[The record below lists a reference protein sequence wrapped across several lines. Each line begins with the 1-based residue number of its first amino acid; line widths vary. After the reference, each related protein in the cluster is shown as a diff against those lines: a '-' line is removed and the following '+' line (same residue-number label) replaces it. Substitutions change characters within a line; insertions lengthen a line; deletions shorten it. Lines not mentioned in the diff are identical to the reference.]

1 MDFNELNELK
11 LSKLEQ
17 LGDKWELPIA
27 DYLHADD
34 LEGILDHDDLYE
46 FLSDTD
52 FFQVEII
59 YYSKAIKFLSENDAS
74 LSESMSLADE
84 MGFTLNNINSETL
97 ASLLASE
104 QRREEFSDLQNEIDE
119 ILTETCVEAND

>member
-1 MDFNELNELK
+1 MDLNELNELK

-17 LGDKWELPIA
+17 LGDQWELPIA
-27 DYLHADD
+27 DYVNAED
-34 LEGILDHDDLYE
+34 LDGILDHDDLYE

-74 LSESMSLADE
+74 LSESINLAEE
-84 MGFTLNNINSETL
+84 MGFTLKNLNSETL

-104 QRREEFSDLQNEIDE
+104 QRREEFSDLQNEIDD

>member
-1 MDFNELNELK
+1 MDLNELNELK

-17 LGDKWELPIA
+17 LGDQWELPIA
-27 DYLHADD
+27 DYVNAED
-34 LEGILDHDDLYE
+34 LDGILDHDDLYE

-74 LSESMSLADE
+74 LSESINLAEE
-84 MGFTLNNINSETL
+84 MGFTLKNLNSETL

-104 QRREEFSDLQNEIDE
+104 QRREEFSGLQNEIDD